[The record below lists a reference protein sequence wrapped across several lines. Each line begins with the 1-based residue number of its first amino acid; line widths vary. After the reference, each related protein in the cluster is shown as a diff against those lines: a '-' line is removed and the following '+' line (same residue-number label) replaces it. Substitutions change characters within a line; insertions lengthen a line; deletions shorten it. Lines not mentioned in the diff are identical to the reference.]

1 MTDSLLH
8 DLAVLH
14 SQGSV
19 DETAVRYVFGERVQ
33 GKPLELDHL
42 VMMFGPEDID
52 RIFKAMRSHP
62 ADRVLLR
69 SRLEDIVETLRA
81 VNAWD
86 GGTSYAIAGIVA
98 ANLKLVTV
106 LRDVLCPPTV
116 EQDPVAA
123 LDAAFPQT
131 TDRQRDAP

>member
-33 GKPLELDHL
+33 GKPLALDHL

-69 SRLEDIVETLRA
+69 SRLDDVIETLRA
-81 VNAWD
+81 VNEW
-86 GGTSYAIAGIVA
+86 GTGPSAIAGIVA

-116 EQDPVAA
+116 EADPVAA
-123 LDAAFPQT
+123 LDAAFPAT
-131 TDRQRDAP
+131 TDRGRDVP